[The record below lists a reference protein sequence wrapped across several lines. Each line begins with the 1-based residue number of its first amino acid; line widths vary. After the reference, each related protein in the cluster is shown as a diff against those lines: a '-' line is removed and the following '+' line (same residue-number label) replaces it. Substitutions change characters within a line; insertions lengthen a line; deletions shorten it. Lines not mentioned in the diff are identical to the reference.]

1 MWNLFLSSP
10 HDSFFWE
17 GYDLESAL
25 KAWSINLNFKAYK
38 SLQLIFLWGTWTS
51 RNKVIFQDCFIPPV
65 ITTTK
70 GLSIINHFPQE
81 ANKKKDKRRLIIL
94 DVGVILMGLF
104 KVIQPRVGLV
114 EFYLSVIL
122 SGSSLQLPCGTIQII
137 ELSLRLLSYL

>member
-1 MWNLFLSSP
+1 M
-10 HDSFFWE
+10 
-17 GYDLESAL
+17 
-25 KAWSINLNFKAYK
+25 
-38 SLQLIFLWGTWTS
+38 LIS
-51 RNKVIFQDCFIPPV
+51 
-65 ITTTK
+65 
-70 GLSIINHFPQE
+70 
-81 ANKKKDKRRLIIL
+81 L